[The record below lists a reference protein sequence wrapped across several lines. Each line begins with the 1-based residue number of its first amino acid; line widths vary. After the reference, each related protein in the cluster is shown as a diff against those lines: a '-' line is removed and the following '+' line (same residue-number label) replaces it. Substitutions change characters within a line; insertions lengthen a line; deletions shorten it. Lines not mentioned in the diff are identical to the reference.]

1 MKDIRELAKA
11 RRAEFDALKEK
22 SVKADDLIVAL
33 EKAKDKL
40 PVEAK
45 AALAEYAKVK
55 PKKK

>member
-45 AALAEYAKVK
+45 AALADFNKA
-55 PKKK
+55 KKK